1 MLNLSLQQILLI
13 LYSFWLIM
21 ITVITFCL
29 YGWDKRAAK
38 LDRRRTP
45 EASLHLLAFL
55 GGWLGGLAGQKY
67 FRHKTRKLSFQ
78 ILFWLTGIWHL
89 AIVAVLIKYL

>member
-1 MLNLSLQQILLI
+1 MGQTVLI
-13 LYSFWLIM
+13 VYLVWLVVL
-21 ITVITFCL
+21 TLITFCL
-29 YGWDKRAAK
+29 YGLDKRAAK

-78 ILFWLTGIWHL
+78 IMFWMTGIWHI
-89 AIVAVLIKYL
+89 AIVVFLIKYM